1 MGCKSSKTVVMA
13 EPKKQHVVLVKPTK
27 VEIKKVEQ
35 EVKTAEAAV
44 IIAEKI
50 PVEAKVTW

>member
-1 MGCKSSKTVVMA
+1 MA
-13 EPKKQHVVLVKPTK
+13 TESKKQHVVLVKPTK

-44 IIAEKI
+44 IIAEKV